1 MPAAVSAQDA
11 SPAGRPTPDW
21 QDFVAPTAVRQAL
34 QRLVDEH
41 RHRSQL
47 TPHGLVPRRRVLL
60 VGPPDCGQSFVVD
73 RLAHLFDAV
82 PQTLSFEGWAAQA
95 PSTQWAALDAWAASG
110 PLLVLRHGHIFSQSS
125 EILRTT
131 PAARLFLAWWD
142 QAPAGPF
149 IVARDAPA
157 RPNTREITRAF
168 PDIIALDAPTPDFM
182 EVFVRER
189 FAGWPLPPEAIGRLS
204 RSTVGFSFGD
214 LTRMAANAQK
224 MSLMTP
230 VPLEECL
237 TWAMTEEQR
246 RLREV

>member
-1 MPAAVSAQDA
+1 M
-11 SPAGRPTPDW
+11 PTPDG
-21 QDFVAPTAVRQAL
+21 DDLLATTAVRQAL

-41 RHRSQL
+41 RHAPRLALRSLRPRERILL
-47 TPHGLVPRRRVLL
+47 T
-60 VGPPDCGQSFVVD
+60 GPADCGQTLAVD
-73 RLAHLFDAV
+73 RLAHLLDRPAQV
-82 PQTLSFEGWAAQA
+82 LSLEAWAAR
-95 PSTQWAALDAWAASG
+95 PRSMQWAALDAWAASG

-125 EILRTT
+125 ESLRAT
-131 PAARLFLAWWD
+131 PAARLFLAWCD

-157 RPNTREITRAF
+157 RPNTREIIRAF

-204 RSTVGFSFGD
+204 QSTVGFSFGD
-214 LTRMAANAQK
+214 LARMVANAQK

-237 TWAMTEEQR
+237 TWAMTEKQR
-246 RLREV
+246 HLREV

>member
-1 MPAAVSAQDA
+1 MPTVAALDPPHRQA
-11 SPAGRPTPDW
+11 PTPDW
-21 QDFVAPTAVRQAL
+21 QDFVAPTVVRQAL

-41 RHRSQL
+41 RHLSQL

-60 VGPPDCGQSFVVD
+60 VGPPDCGQSFVVE

-82 PQTLSFEGWAAQA
+82 PQTLSFEAWAAQA

-110 PLLVLRHGHIFSQSS
+110 PLLVLRHGQIFSQPS
-125 EILRTT
+125 EVLRATS
-131 PAARLFLAWWD
+131 AARLFLAWWD

-149 IVARDAPA
+149 MVARDAPA

-189 FAGWPLPPEAIGRLS
+189 FAGWPLPPEAIGRLKQP
-204 RSTVGFSFGD
+204 TVGFSFGD
-214 LTRMAANAQK
+214 LARMVANAQK
-224 MSLMTP
+224 ASLMTS
-230 VPLEECL
+230 VSLEECL
-237 TWAMTEEQR
+237 TWAMMEEQR
-246 RLREV
+246 RIREV